1 MQLKLRENCVYG
13 LSQTL
18 LTLVP
23 RKKYNINK
31 KLCEEK
37 YVFFQFCFI
46 AKVLGQLFQSQK
58 GATRWVPD
66 KKLTQAI
73 ESRHKNSI
81 M

>member
-23 RKKYNINK
+23 RKKYYINK
-31 KLCEEK
+31 KLYCIGK
-37 YVFFQFCFI
+37 VCIFQFCFI
-46 AKVLGQLFQSQK
+46 AKVLEQSFQSQK

-66 KKLTQAI
+66 KKTNR
-73 ESRHKNSI
+73 SNRK
-81 M
+81 